1 MLSAVSLA
9 VYSVLSGD
17 LSPAIA
23 FTTITIFSQ
32 IEVSLAV
39 IPEITAEA
47 LGERRVSLRNP
58 R

>member
-23 FTTITIFSQ
+23 FTTITVFSQ
-32 IEVSLAV
+32 IEVSLAI

-47 LGERRVSLRNP
+47 LGRSSVSLQKSR
-58 R
+58 